1 MVEGKKSTFSIVIS
15 GVPQGTVIGPILF
28 ILYINDLIE
37 VLKHCKGLS
46 FADDTKLVKAISG
59 MQSVSQLQEDLWLV
73 IQWSQANNMLLHE
86 KKFEVLNYVLNT
98 SSLLRQ
104 LPFTSGCKEYT
115 TTEGHVIEP
124 AKSVRDLGVLLS
136 SDRSWSPHIEQTVQS
151 GRKMASWVL
160 SVFRDR
166 SPFIMMTLYKAMV
179 RSKLEYCCPVWS
191 PSKVQDIK
199 ALENIQRYFTRKI
212 AGCQDL
218 DYWDR
223 LKKLMLLSLQ
233 QRRERYCI
241 IHVWKMLNG
250 LAPNNIKMV
259 FREHS
264 RLGIRTT
271 PPPLNNKAQISVRT
285 DYENSFKMNASRLWN
300 LLPKSINTV
309 TSLEAFKVSL
319 GEYLRRIPDTPP
331 VPGYTAVNRNSL
343 LDSLPKSLLKYQL
356 FHKTAY
362 YIITSTHLLFKW

>member
-1 MVEGKKSTFSIVIS
+1 MIPHFNVQACIYHSYSLIS
-15 GVPQGTVIGPILF
+15 NLN
-28 ILYINDLIE
+28 L
-37 VLKHCKGLS
+37 C
-46 FADDTKLVKAISG
+46 
-59 MQSVSQLQEDLWLV
+59 LW
-73 IQWSQANNMLLHE
+73 
-86 KKFEVLNYVLNT
+86 
-98 SSLLRQ
+98 
-104 LPFTSGCKEYT
+104 
-115 TTEGHVIEP
+115 
-124 AKSVRDLGVLLS
+124 DLGVLLS
-136 SDRSWSPHIEQTVQS
+136 RDRSWSPHIEQTVQS

-179 RSKLEYCCPVWS
+179 QSKLEYCCPVWS
-191 PSKVQDIK
+191 PSTVQDIK
-199 ALENIQRYFTRKI
+199 ALENIQRNFTRKI

-223 LKKLMLLSLQ
+223 LKKLKLLSLQ
-233 QRRERYCI
+233 RRRERYCI

-271 PPPLNNKAQISVRT
+271 TPPLNNKAQISVRT
-285 DYENSFKMNASRLWN
+285 DYENSFKINASRLWN
-300 LLPKSINTV
+300 MLPKSINTV

-343 LDSLPKSLLKYQL
+343 LDWSNERGGR
-356 FHKTAY
+356 T
-362 YIITSTHLLFKW
+362 